1 MHPNM
6 KRLLGLT
13 NKPIVFHA
21 QTWPTPVDIPY
32 TNETAKK
39 ECK

>member
-6 KRLLGLT
+6 KKLLGLNT
-13 NKPIVFHA
+13 RPVFHA

-32 TNETAKK
+32 VPATSKK
-39 ECK
+39 EGK